1 MTFPHYGD
9 NLFNFQYVLICKYTL
24 LNFNMYLF
32 KTLLQNGKNTTNKTS
47 NFNGNFGLL
56 YLIIFNIFNMIEND
70 AIK

>member
-9 NLFNFQYVLICKYTL
+9 NLFNFQYVLIYKYTL

-47 NFNGNFGLL
+47 NFNGNVGLL